1 MEAENPYIND
11 YNPTSIVNKSFNA
24 QRADETDLIGNKRLK
39 SPTMMYRNDYNLS
52 SHVKLDQNP
61 SSRSAIPIKR
71 R

>member
-39 SPTMMYRNDYNLS
+39 SKTMMYRND
-52 SHVKLDQNP
+52 
-61 SSRSAIPIKR
+61 
-71 R
+71 